1 MKSLLIRGAHIV
13 TQNPRREQFR
23 GDVLVEDGMIRQVG
37 KVQGG
42 ADEVIDAVGD
52 ILMPGLVNAHS
63 HVAMAIMKGVADD
76 VPFPK
81 FLDRVFAIDSD
92 RRSEDILLGAQ
103 LGLTEMIR
111 SGTTTFVDLY
121 YSEDV
126 IAKAVEESGIRGV
139 LCWAVLDVEYTTQK
153 GVPLDNCKRFHEDFK
168 DVPRITPG
176 IGLQGVY
183 VCSPETFIAAEEFS
197 SRTGALMHFHLSETR
212 KEVYD
217 HKARTG
223 MRPAEHL
230 ESLGVLSERCLAA
243 HAAWLTINEV
253 KALAR
258 NGCSIA
264 TCPVSNM
271 KLATGGVAP
280 LPEMFVHGV
289 NVSLGTDG
297 STTNNGLDLLAEMKT
312 LSLLQKC
319 YRWDPT
325 ILPAQQV
332 LDIATLGGAKAVG
345 MAKTIG
351 SIEVGKKADMVI
363 LDGKAP
369 NLRPLRPDNM
379 VSNIVYSGNSSNV
392 KTVICDGKVVMRDR
406 KILSIDES
414 KVVDGSEG
422 AIKGLMERGT
432 PEKG

>member
-1 MKSLLIRGAHIV
+1 MKSLLIKGAHVV
-13 TQNPRREQFR
+13 TQNASREQIQC
-23 GDVLVEDGMIRQVG
+23 DVLVEDGLIRKVG
-37 KVQGG
+37 KVLSG
-42 ADEVIDAVGD
+42 ADEIIDADGD
-52 ILMPGLVNAHS
+52 ILIPGLVNAHS

-76 VPFPK
+76 VTFPK

-92 RRSEDILLGAQ
+92 RHEEDIMLGAQ
-103 LGLTEMIR
+103 LGLAEMIR

-126 IAKAVEESGIRGV
+126 IAKAVTESGIRGV
-139 LCWAVLDVEYTTQK
+139 LCWAVLDEEYTTQK
-153 GVPLDNCKRFHEDFK
+153 GVPLDNCKHFHEEFK
-168 DVPRITPG
+168 HVPRITPG

-183 VCSPETFIAAEEFS
+183 VCSPETFMAAEEFS
-197 SRTGALMHFHLSETR
+197 QRTGALMHFHLSETR

-217 HKARTG
+217 HKAKTG

-230 ESLGVLSERCLAA
+230 ESIGVLSERCLAA

-258 NGCSIA
+258 NKCSVA

-280 LPEMFVHGV
+280 LPEMFTHGV

-312 LSLLQKC
+312 LALIQKC

-325 ILPAQQV
+325 VLPAQQV
-332 LDIATLGGAKAVG
+332 LDIATLGGAKALG
-345 MAKTIG
+345 MANAIG
-351 SIEVGKKADMVI
+351 SIEEGKKADLVI

-369 NLRPLRPDNM
+369 NLRPMRPDNL

-392 KTVICDGKVVMRDR
+392 KTVICDGNVVMRDR
-406 KILSIDES
+406 KILTMEES
-414 KVVDGSEG
+414 MVLAGSER
-422 AIKGLMERGT
+422 AIKGLLERRK
-432 PEKG
+432 P

>member
-1 MKSLLIRGAHIV
+1 MKSLLIKGAHVV
-13 TQNPRREQFR
+13 TQNASREQIR
-23 GDVLVEDGMIRQVG
+23 CDVLVEDGLIRKVG
-37 KVQGG
+37 KVQSG
-42 ADEVIDAVGD
+42 ADEVIEADGD
-52 ILMPGLVNAHS
+52 ILIPGLVNAHS
-63 HVAMAIMKGVADD
+63 HVAMSIMKGVADD

-92 RRSEDILLGAQ
+92 REEEDIMLGAQ
-103 LGLTEMIR
+103 LGLAEMIR

-126 IAKAVEESGIRGV
+126 IAKAVTESGIRGV
-139 LCWAVLDVEYTTQK
+139 LCWAVLDEEYTTQK
-153 GVPLDNCKRFHEDFK
+153 GVPLDNCKHFHEEFK
-168 DVPRITPG
+168 HVPRITPG

-183 VCSPETFIAAEEFS
+183 VCSPETFMAAEEFS
-197 SRTGALMHFHLSETR
+197 QRTGALMHFHLSETR

-217 HKARTG
+217 HKAKTG

-230 ESLGVLSERCLAA
+230 ESIGVLSERCLAA

-258 NGCSIA
+258 NKCSVA

-280 LPEMFVHGV
+280 LPEMFTHGV

-312 LSLLQKC
+312 LALIQKC

-325 ILPAQQV
+325 VLPAQQV
-332 LDIATLGGAKAVG
+332 LDIATLGGAKALG
-345 MAKTIG
+345 MANAIG
-351 SIEVGKKADMVI
+351 SIEEGKKADLVI

-369 NLRPLRPDNM
+369 NLRPMRPDNL

-392 KTVICDGKVVMRDR
+392 KTVICDGNVVMRDR
-406 KILSIDES
+406 NILTMDES
-414 KVVDGSEG
+414 MVVAGSER
-422 AIKGLMERGT
+422 AIKGLLERR
-432 PEKG
+432 EH

>member
-1 MKSLLIRGAHIV
+1 MKSLLIKGAHVV
-13 TQNPRREQFR
+13 TQNASREQIR
-23 GDVLVEDGMIRQVG
+23 CDVLVEDGLIRKVG
-37 KVQGG
+37 KVQSG
-42 ADEVIDAVGD
+42 ADEVIEADGD
-52 ILMPGLVNAHS
+52 ILIPGLVNAHS
-63 HVAMAIMKGVADD
+63 HVAMSIMKGVADD

-81 FLDRVFAIDSD
+81 FLERVFAIDSD
-92 RRSEDILLGAQ
+92 RQEGDIMLGAQ
-103 LGLTEMIR
+103 LGLAEMIR

-126 IAKAVEESGIRGV
+126 IAKAVTESGIRGV
-139 LCWAVLDVEYTTQK
+139 LCWAVLDEEYTTQK
-153 GVPLDNCKRFHEDFK
+153 GVPLDNCKHFHEEFK
-168 DVPRITPG
+168 HVPRITPG

-183 VCSPETFIAAEEFS
+183 VCSPETFMAAEEFS
-197 SRTGALMHFHLSETR
+197 QRTGALMHFHLSETR

-217 HKARTG
+217 HKAKTG

-230 ESLGVLSERCLAA
+230 ESIGVLSERCLAA

-258 NGCSIA
+258 NKCSVA

-280 LPEMFVHGV
+280 LPEMFTHGV

-312 LSLLQKC
+312 LALIQKC

-325 ILPAQQV
+325 VLPAQQV
-332 LDIATLGGAKAVG
+332 LDIATLGGAKALG
-345 MAKTIG
+345 MANAIG
-351 SIEVGKKADMVI
+351 SIEEGKKADLVI

-369 NLRPLRPDNM
+369 NLRPMRPDNL

-392 KTVICDGKVVMRDR
+392 KTVICDGNVVMRDR
-406 KILSIDES
+406 KILTMDES
-414 KVVDGSEG
+414 MVVAGSER
-422 AIKGLMERGT
+422 AIKGLLERR
-432 PEKG
+432 EH

>member
-1 MKSLLIRGAHIV
+1 MKSLLIKGAHVV
-13 TQNPRREQFR
+13 TQNASREQIR
-23 GDVLVEDGMIRQVG
+23 CDVLVEDGLIRKVG
-37 KVQGG
+37 KVQSG
-42 ADEVIDAVGD
+42 ADEVIEADGD
-52 ILMPGLVNAHS
+52 ILIPGLVNAHS
-63 HVAMAIMKGVADD
+63 HVAMSIMKGVADD

-92 RRSEDILLGAQ
+92 REEEDIMLGAQ
-103 LGLTEMIR
+103 LGLAEMIR

-126 IAKAVEESGIRGV
+126 IAKAVTESGIRGV
-139 LCWAVLDVEYTTQK
+139 LCWAVLDEEYTTQK
-153 GVPLDNCKRFHEDFK
+153 GVPMDNCKHFHEEFK
-168 DVPRITPG
+168 HVPRITPG

-183 VCSPETFIAAEEFS
+183 VCSPETFMAAEEFS
-197 SRTGALMHFHLSETR
+197 QRTGALMHFHLSETR

-217 HKARTG
+217 HKAKTG

-230 ESLGVLSERCLAA
+230 ESIGVLSERCLAA

-258 NGCSIA
+258 NKCSVA

-280 LPEMFVHGV
+280 LPEMFTHGV

-312 LSLLQKC
+312 LALIQKC

-325 ILPAQQV
+325 VLPAQQV
-332 LDIATLGGAKAVG
+332 LDIATLGGAKALG
-345 MAKTIG
+345 MANAIG
-351 SIEVGKKADMVI
+351 SIEEGKKADLVI

-369 NLRPLRPDNM
+369 NLRPMRPDNL

-392 KTVICDGKVVMRDR
+392 KTVICDGNVVMRDR
-406 KILSIDES
+406 KILTMDES
-414 KVVDGSEG
+414 MVVAGSER
-422 AIKGLMERGT
+422 AIKGLLERR
-432 PEKG
+432 EH

>member
-1 MKSLLIRGAHIV
+1 MKSLLIKGAHVV
-13 TQNPRREQFR
+13 TQNASREQIR
-23 GDVLVEDGMIRQVG
+23 CDVLVEDGIIKKVG
-37 KVQGG
+37 KVQSG
-42 ADEVIDAVGD
+42 ADEVIEADGD
-52 ILMPGLVNAHS
+52 ILIPGLVNAHS

-92 RRSEDILLGAQ
+92 RQEEDIMLGAQ
-103 LGLTEMIR
+103 LGLAEMIR

-126 IAKAVEESGIRGV
+126 IAKAVTESGIRGV
-139 LCWAVLDVEYTTQK
+139 LCWAVLDEEYTTQK
-153 GVPLDNCKRFHEDFK
+153 GVPLDNCKHFHEEFK
-168 DVPRITPG
+168 HVPRITPG

-183 VCSPETFIAAEEFS
+183 VCSPETFMAAEEFS
-197 SRTGALMHFHLSETR
+197 RRTGALMHFHLSETR

-217 HKARTG
+217 HKAKTG

-230 ESLGVLSERCLAA
+230 ESIGVLSERCLAA

-258 NGCSIA
+258 NKCSVA

-280 LPEMFVHGV
+280 LPEMFTHGV

-312 LSLLQKC
+312 LALIQKC

-325 ILPAQQV
+325 VLPAQQV
-332 LDIATLGGAKAVG
+332 LDIATLGGAKALG
-345 MAKTIG
+345 MAKDIG
-351 SIEVGKKADMVI
+351 SIEEGKKADLVI

-369 NLRPLRPDNM
+369 NLRPMRPDNL

-392 KTVICDGKVVMRDR
+392 KTVICDGNVVMRDR
-406 KILSIDES
+406 KILTMDES
-414 KVVDGSEG
+414 MVVAGSER
-422 AIKGLMERGT
+422 AIKGLLERRK
-432 PEKG
+432 P

>member
-1 MKSLLIRGAHIV
+1 MKSLLIKGAHVV
-13 TQNPRREQFR
+13 TQNASREQIR
-23 GDVLVEDGMIRQVG
+23 CDVLVEDGLIRKVG
-37 KVQGG
+37 KVQSG
-42 ADEVIDAVGD
+42 ADEVIEADGD
-52 ILMPGLVNAHS
+52 ILIPGLVNAHS
-63 HVAMAIMKGVADD
+63 HVAMSIMKGVADD

-92 RRSEDILLGAQ
+92 REEEDIMLGAQ
-103 LGLTEMIR
+103 LGLAEMIR

-126 IAKAVEESGIRGV
+126 IAKAVTESGIRGV
-139 LCWAVLDVEYTTQK
+139 LCWAVLDEEYTTQK
-153 GVPLDNCKRFHEDFK
+153 GVPLDNCKHFHEEFK
-168 DVPRITPG
+168 HVPRITPG

-183 VCSPETFIAAEEFS
+183 VCSPETFMAAEEFS
-197 SRTGALMHFHLSETR
+197 QRTGALMHFHLSETR

-217 HKARTG
+217 HKAKTG

-230 ESLGVLSERCLAA
+230 ESIGVLSERCLAA

-258 NGCSIA
+258 NKCSVA

-280 LPEMFVHGV
+280 LPEMFTHGV

-312 LSLLQKC
+312 LALIQKC

-325 ILPAQQV
+325 VLPAQQV
-332 LDIATLGGAKAVG
+332 LDIATLGGAKALG
-345 MAKTIG
+345 MANAIG
-351 SIEVGKKADMVI
+351 SIEEGKKADLVI

-369 NLRPLRPDNM
+369 NLRPMRPDNL

-392 KTVICDGKVVMRDR
+392 KTVICDGNVVMRDR
-406 KILSIDES
+406 KILTMDES
-414 KVVDGSEG
+414 MVVAGSER
-422 AIKGLMERGT
+422 AIKGLLERR
-432 PEKG
+432 EH

>member
-1 MKSLLIRGAHIV
+1 MKSLLIKGAHVV
-13 TQNPRREQFR
+13 TQNASREQIR
-23 GDVLVEDGMIRQVG
+23 CDVLVEGGLIRKVG
-37 KVQGG
+37 KVQSG
-42 ADEVIDAVGD
+42 ADEVIEADGD
-52 ILMPGLVNAHS
+52 ILIPGLVNAHS
-63 HVAMAIMKGVADD
+63 HVAMSIMKGVADD

-81 FLDRVFAIDSD
+81 FLERVFAIDSD
-92 RRSEDILLGAQ
+92 RQEGDIMLGAQ
-103 LGLTEMIR
+103 LGLAEMIR

-126 IAKAVEESGIRGV
+126 IAKAVTESGIRGV
-139 LCWAVLDVEYTTQK
+139 LCWAVLDEEYTTQK
-153 GVPLDNCKRFHEDFK
+153 GVPLDNCKHFHEEFK
-168 DVPRITPG
+168 HVPRITPG

-183 VCSPETFIAAEEFS
+183 VCSPETFMAAEEFS
-197 SRTGALMHFHLSETR
+197 QRTGALMHFHLSETR

-217 HKARTG
+217 HKAKTG

-230 ESLGVLSERCLAA
+230 ESIGVLSERCLAA

-258 NGCSIA
+258 NKCSVA

-280 LPEMFVHGV
+280 LPEMFTHGV

-312 LSLLQKC
+312 LALIQKC

-325 ILPAQQV
+325 VLPAQQV
-332 LDIATLGGAKAVG
+332 LDIATLGGAKALG
-345 MAKTIG
+345 MANAIG
-351 SIEVGKKADMVI
+351 SIEEGKKADLVI

-369 NLRPLRPDNM
+369 NLRPMRPDNL

-392 KTVICDGKVVMRDR
+392 KTVICDGNVVMRDR
-406 KILSIDES
+406 KILTMDES
-414 KVVDGSEG
+414 MVVAGSER
-422 AIKGLMERGT
+422 AIKGLLERR
-432 PEKG
+432 EH